1 MGMGIGVSFQ
11 YPMSMNMGMGVIFEN
26 KYERGYSSTRLIVI
40 PIEKGH
46 ISSWLHPFNFQ
57 VRGAT
62 NFYLFINN

>member
-46 ISSWLHPFNFQ
+46 ISS
-57 VRGAT
+57 
-62 NFYLFINN
+62 